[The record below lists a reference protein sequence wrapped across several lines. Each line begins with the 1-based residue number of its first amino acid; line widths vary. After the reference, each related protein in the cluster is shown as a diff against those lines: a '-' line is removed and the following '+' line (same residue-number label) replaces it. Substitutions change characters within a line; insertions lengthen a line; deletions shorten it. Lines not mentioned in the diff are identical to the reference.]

1 MELDNK
7 YSYDA
12 AIRGFPLL
20 LQMLVTKKKSKAVFI
35 RWKWKSVRCIRK
47 KGCDVEG
54 DMPVGHLPMEVF
66 RNFKKLGQIRII

>member
-20 LQMLVTKKKSKAVFI
+20 LQMLVTKKNQKLYLSYENGNPEDVFA
-35 RWKWKSVRCIRK
+35 K
-47 KGCDVEG
+47 KVA
-54 DMPVGHLPMEVF
+54 M
-66 RNFKKLGQIRII
+66 